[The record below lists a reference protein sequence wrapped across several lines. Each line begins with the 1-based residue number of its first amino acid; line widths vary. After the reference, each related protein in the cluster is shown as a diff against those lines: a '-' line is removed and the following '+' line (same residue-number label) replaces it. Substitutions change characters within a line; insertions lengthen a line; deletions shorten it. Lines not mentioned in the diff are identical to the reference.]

1 MDEAT
6 RIAELTQD
14 LINTQVDESKMKT
27 LAKAMG
33 GIESTTEVLLMIAK
47 MHENVED
54 LEGAERLRTFAKDF
68 AAFEATVI

>member
-14 LINTQVDESKMKT
+14 LLNTPIEEPKLKQLVIG
-27 LAKAMG
+27 LQ
-33 GIESTTEVLLMIAK
+33 GIDSTTEAILILAK

-54 LEGAERLRTFAKDF
+54 ARGAELLRAFAKDF
-68 AAFEATVI
+68 APYEATVI